1 MGQGWEGRSRRDRV
15 VTEYV
20 GTALRRRFRPAFL
33 RLTYPAPVDEQQ
45 PVTLVLGPRGSGKST
60 LLRHLRT
67 AWDDVPASLQDVAVH
82 RQRGAT
88 CFDVLAEVVFDLHAR
103 KRGWPRLTFPSFGVQ
118 AVAIRADV
126 PLDSRK
132 AAARAMVRALAPAPA
147 DGGDGAFLGRLVEA
161 AGMLG
166 VPAPLRAPLLLV
178 PGGRRALALGLARLR
193 LGRALRDSRHR
204 SYLDYLVDL
213 KKRFHDPATRR
224 SAEQDLARAFLDD
237 LCRAYGRGHAA
248 RVHDTR
254 CLVLLD
260 NAEHQLGGDLLELLL
275 DARQAREEGPDGQP
289 PRPGEPAGRTDPLV
303 VLAAAAAYPKALKKP
318 ALGYKP
324 EPGRYPGWWDP
335 EDPGFRPKR
344 LAPGLCVGQLRDLRR
359 DEVEAQA
366 LEVLR
371 ADGSAADS
379 TAADGTGAAGGA
391 GGAGR
396 PGADD
401 ASELLPDAG
410 VKWLGWAAYE
420 VTRGH
425 PLATRQL
432 FDELLATDDRQSWET
447 RIQRALAPDSP
458 LVTALLERLL
468 PRDARETGLW
478 DALPR
483 CAAATDLAR
492 AVAAGPLWEEG
503 ETALRNAVGAFSGD
517 VLQTMHVRTRDSAA
531 DGPLQ
536 TLHPLLRLL
545 LLRRLEATG
554 GWRHAHEALRR
565 DADERGLPEIEAY
578 HRLALEDLHAAARFL
593 NDRFGG
599 ADATRWCRLL
609 VRLRRAP
616 VRARSRAHAPQA
628 DSPQQRYEGL
638 LGFLSTDEVESRER
652 TVTRL
657 LVASWMAPEPAESP
671 ETDHV
676 GDPYRNPLEDLY
688 GQLYGEINARF
699 MTLAYGP
706 FGGGTPALL
715 DQARQYEEKPG
726 E

>member
-20 GTALRRRFRPAFL
+20 GAALRRRFRPVFL
-33 RLTYPAPVDEQQ
+33 RLTYPVPVDEQQ

-60 LLRHLRT
+60 LLRHLQT
-67 AWDDVPASLQDVAVH
+67 AWDDVPASLQDIAVH
-82 RQRGAT
+82 RQHNAT
-88 CFDVLAEVVFDLHAR
+88 CFDVLAELVFDLHAR

-118 AVAIRADV
+118 AVAVRADI

-132 AAARAMVRALAPAPA
+132 AAARAMVRALAPVPA
-147 DGGDGAFLGRLVEA
+147 EGGDGAFLNRLVEA

-178 PGGRRALALGLARLR
+178 PGGRRAFALGLARLR

-204 SYLDYLVDL
+204 GYLDYLVDL

-224 SAEQDLARAFLDD
+224 GAEQDLARAFLDD

-275 DARQAREEGPDGQP
+275 EARQAREERPDGQP
-289 PRPGEPAGRTDPLV
+289 RRPGEPAERTDPLV
-303 VLAAAAAYPKALKKP
+303 VLAAAAAYPRALKKP

-324 EPGRYPGWWDP
+324 QPGRYPGWWDP

-371 ADGSAADS
+371 SD
-379 TAADGTGAAGGA
+379 GA
-391 GGAGR
+391 GAGA
-396 PGADD
+396 GADD
-401 ASELLPDAG
+401 AGDGLPDAG

-425 PLATRQL
+425 PLATRHL

-447 RIQRALAPDSP
+447 RIQRVLAPDAP

-492 AVAAGPLWEEG
+492 AVAAGPLWAEG

-517 VLQTMHVRTRDSAA
+517 VLQTMHVRTRDRAA

-545 LLRRLEATG
+545 LLRRSEATG

-565 DADERGLPEIEAY
+565 DAAERGLPETEAY
-578 HRLALEDLHAAARFL
+578 HRLALEDLHDAARFL
-593 NDRFGG
+593 NDRFGE

-616 VRARSRAHAPQA
+616 VRARLHADAPQA

-676 GDPYRNPLEDLY
+676 GDPYRSPLEDLY